1 MIIEKG
7 EMRFLVTSL
16 LTPEQLTK
24 RQELLSAK
32 PAVTKETEKKA
43 EETTTAKSEKS
54 TDKTET
60 ATDKK

>member
-24 RQELLSAK
+24 HQKLLSAK
-32 PAVTKETEKKA
+32 PKSAEKKA
-43 EETTTAKSEKS
+43 EEPT
-54 TDKTET
+54 TDKAET